1 MVRVILTCLVLVT
14 AAPLQAAPRDE
25 LLRVAPPNAALLL
38 LVQNARDQVRDLLAS
53 PFGQWFPTTALGQR
67 LLQSAELKQF
77 RDSATMIARELGTTP
92 QEVLDEILGD
102 AVAFAFSPAPTDR
115 PAEERAVILIRP
127 RKTAILTQLV
137 ERLNQVQLKSGEL
150 KAVVRRDYTGA
161 TYFQR
166 QQAGGTSEFY
176 CFRGEVFA
184 FSSSEADIQAV
195 IDRDNAEAPANVL
208 LERLRQ
214 LGVADSPVV
223 LLIQPRPL
231 DAEVK
236 AKLAAATPEE
246 KAFLERFAEVW
257 ASLECA
263 AVDLTVNRQLEVGLT
278 VRFQPGKVPAAASKW
293 LLGDRVTR
301 PAEVLIPR
309 HALIGV
315 SAYASAGELIDLVAS
330 LAPAE
335 PNKPGV
341 KEWIGQTLGPVI
353 GKDKLPLVLTALG
366 PNWAAWAE
374 PPEPAA
380 FLPTLMAVVELHGS
394 GPERA
399 QAEQALAEAVEYGFR
414 TARVAYNANHTDQ
427 IEVKE
432 QKDPRTGAV
441 IVSLV
446 NEKGFPPGF
455 RPSFAVQHGYLVLAS
470 TPEAIHRFT
479 VPPPPARPNDYATVA
494 RLSGTAC
501 RAYLQNHGAQVAK
514 FLAQFGAGAEA
525 ELAAQIKT
533 LADVLEWVESADV
546 IVRGNTNQLRIALR
560 VTPTKPLQK

>member
-1 MVRVILTCLVLVT
+1 
-14 AAPLQAAPRDE
+14 
-25 LLRVAPPNAALLL
+25 
-38 LVQNARDQVRDLLAS
+38 
-53 PFGQWFPTTALGQR
+53 
-67 LLQSAELKQF
+67 
-77 RDSATMIARELGTTP
+77 
-92 QEVLDEILGD
+92 
-102 AVAFAFSPAPTDR
+102 
-115 PAEERAVILIRP
+115 
-127 RKTAILTQLV
+127 
-137 ERLNQVQLKSGEL
+137 
-150 KAVVRRDYTGA
+150 
-161 TYFQR
+161 
-166 QQAGGTSEFY
+166 
-176 CFRGEVFA
+176 
-184 FSSSEADIQAV
+184 
-195 IDRDNAEAPANVL
+195 
-208 LERLRQ
+208 
-214 LGVADSPVV
+214 
-223 LLIQPRPL
+223 
-231 DAEVK
+231 
-236 AKLAAATPEE
+236 
-246 KAFLERFAEVW
+246 
-257 ASLECA
+257 
-263 AVDLTVNRQLEVGLT
+263 
-278 VRFQPGKVPAAASKW
+278 
-293 LLGDRVTR
+293 
-301 PAEVLIPR
+301 
-309 HALIGV
+309 
-315 SAYASAGELIDLVAS
+315 LVAS